1 MGTKTKYKNVSI
13 VSESSI
19 QISFYYPAK
28 PTRQRERIELIPTPD
43 NLEKAFVFLAEI
55 NVAIKNGTF
64 DYSVTFPNSP
74 RARKYQNNRLLKTWL
89 KNWLHEQNEHLKES
103 TLNDYRKTINGQI
116 DNSKLGGIRI
126 TAITWADIKKW
137 ALAKKVCNK
146 TRSNYMSVLRTALND
161 AADEGTIEFN
171 PMIGKKLKQAKVEI
185 RSTSNKADPFSWE
198 ERVAIF
204 DSSNDQFKW
213 FCQFGFWTG
222 MRISELIALEWD
234 RIDWIHGT
242 ARVDQVLT
250 QASKNYELPKTQ
262 HSIRDVELH
271 GPALEALK
279 EMKKL
284 TFLEGG
290 IIFRNPFDGLP
301 WNGDSPVRKKWK
313 GLLKKAGV
321 RYRAPK
327 QVRHTYAST
336 ALMEGEDTGYVCDQ
350 LGHED
355 EAVTFRHYNQFI
367 KANRV
372 ERGSK
377 LEAAWKAHN

>member
-1 MGTKTKYKNVSI
+1 MGKTKYKNVRA

-19 QISFYYPAK
+19 QITFYYPSK
-28 PTRQRERIELIPTPD
+28 PTRQRETIELIPTPD
-43 NLEKAFVFLAEI
+43 NLEKAFTHLAAI

-89 KNWLHEQNEHLKES
+89 KNWLHQQDHLKQA
-103 TLNDYRKTINGQI
+103 TINDYRKVIDGQI
-116 DNSKLGGIRI
+116 DNTKLGSMRI
-126 TAITWADIKKW
+126 AAITWGDIKNW
-137 ALAKKVCNK
+137 ALSKKVCSK
-146 TRSNYMSVLRTALND
+146 TKRNYMSVLRTALND
-161 AADEGTIEFN
+161 AADEGMIEYN
-171 PMIGKKLKQAKVEI
+171 PMIGKKLKQSKVELK
-185 RSTSNKADPFSWE
+185 STQGKADPFSWQ
-198 ERVAIF
+198 ERQAIEQHAH
-204 DSSNDQFKW
+204 DQFKW

-250 QASKNYELPKTQ
+250 QASRVYELPKTQ

-279 EMKKL
+279 QMKQF

-355 EAVTFRHYNQFI
+355 ESVTFRHYNQFI
-367 KANRV
+367 KGNRV
-372 ERGSK
+372 QRGSK
-377 LEAAWKAHN
+377 LEAAWKAQN